1 MKLLDLANTSF
12 KDGDYQ
18 TAKKKYNEFVGLY
31 PEYTDI
37 LNINITFC
45 DMKLSFN
52 INSQLDVVSRV
63 NNPKVSIIVPVH
75 NVEEYLDQCINSI
88 LKQSL
93 FEIELILVD
102 DGSSDR
108 SFEIIKKYESK
119 DKRVVYIHNKYA
131 SGNSGTPRNQALM
144 KAKGEYVAFV
154 DSDDWIDE
162 NMLQD
167 LYTAAIYQDA
177 DIATSS
183 GFYREKSGEVEQVKV
198 VNAEYLP
205 EENQRRD
212 LFMGGQ
218 FPIVWYR
225 VYKRDFIQTNQIKF
239 GETKTSADLPF
250 AFKALFKANKVVAV
264 DGCYYHYRF
273 DRVGSTIERRK
284 GAGAFELLKSYAA
297 IVEFLKLNGGYEEYI
312 PYVVYKAIGDYT
324 YNLKLLDDKYHEA
337 FAIAIAKLV
346 FEHEKYIVKSNIFNK
361 YWTSVLNDLK
371 PYANKESN
379 ILNQILSVQKEQI
392 KVSVVVP
399 AYNVEEYISKT
410 LTSIL
415 DQKLV
420 NLEVIVV
427 NDGSKDNTQK
437 VIDKFAAK
445 DARVKS
451 IELSLSSGN
460 AGTPRNIALVVA
472 QGEYIGFV
480 DSDDYVSPSMFSKL
494 YEEAEQKGA
503 DIASQSSF
511 YRVENG
517 VEKKIKINYQEFYN
531 VKERNKVF
539 KSNYFSNIWN
549 RIYKT
554 DLIKRNNIYFP
565 NIYLSE
571 DMCFSFAAHAYA
583 NKAIQVGGCYYFYIY
598 NREDSTTHLRT
609 QEKGFEVLNSMHA
622 IQKYFDN
629 FGIYDDLSLE
639 IIDKKLNSIAYTY
652 DRLDENLK
660 ADFIKKAKKIFEPML
675 GEVKDINELSNKKFL
690 NVLASSSI

>member
-1 MKLLDLANTSF
+1 MDMKLLDLANTSF

-183 GFYREKSGEVEQVKV
+183 CFYREKSGEVEQVKV

-205 EENQRRD
+205 EKNQRKD

-225 VYKRDFIQTNQIKF
+225 IYKRDFIQNNQIKF

-250 AFKALFKANKVVAV
+250 AFKALYKANKVVAV

-297 IVEFLKLNGGYEEYI
+297 IEEYLKLNGGYEEYI
-312 PYVVYKAIGDYT
+312 PYVVYKAIGDYS
-324 YNLKLLDDKYHEA
+324 YNLRLLDDKYHEA

-346 FEHEKYIVKSNIFNK
+346 FKHEKYIVKSNIFNK

-399 AYNVEEYISKT
+399 AYNVEKYISKT

-503 DIASQSSF
+503 DIVSQSSF

-517 VEKKIKINYQEFYN
+517 KERKVKINYQEFYN
-531 VKERNKVF
+531 EKERNKVF

-549 RIYKT
+549 RIYRT
-554 DLIKRNNIYFP
+554 DLIKKNNIYFP

-583 NKAIQVGGCYYFYIY
+583 KKAVQVGGCYYYYIY

-609 QEKGFEVLNSMHA
+609 KEKGFEILNSMYS
-622 IQKYFDN
+622 IQKYFDQ
-629 FGIYDDLSLE
+629 FGIYKDLSLE

-652 DRLDENLK
+652 DRLDENYKL
-660 ADFIKKAKKIFEPML
+660 DFIQRAKNILKPIL
-675 GEVKDINELSNKKFL
+675 SEVKDIEKLSNQRFL
-690 NVLASSSI
+690 KLLD